1 MAGIGLSEIFII
13 LIIVLIY
20 AGIPLILFYVI
31 IQIRQ
36 IARNVKRIEEHLQE
50 SQASQE

>member
-1 MAGIGLSEIFII
+1 MTGISLSEILII

-20 AGIPLILFYVI
+20 AGIPLILFYTI
-31 IQIRQ
+31 MQIRQ

>member
-31 IQIRQ
+31 MQIRQ

-50 SQASQE
+50 SRASQE

>member
-1 MAGIGLSEIFII
+1 MASISFSEILMI
-13 LIIVLIY
+13 LFIVLIY
-20 AGIPLILFYVI
+20 AGVPLILFYVI
-31 IQIRQ
+31 MQIRQ